1 MTFFIAIVP
10 LYGSNIIFDWFGFIF
25 TKFAFSSCQ
34 LSKEFKV
41 DNKIENID
49 RPIFNIEQIIDA

>member
-25 TKFAFSSCQ
+25 GFISLPLVFVSYGKSLKMTIKFY
-34 LSKEFKV
+34 
-41 DNKIENID
+41 
-49 RPIFNIEQIIDA
+49 

>member
-41 DNKIENID
+41 DNKILLRTLTGPFLTLNK
-49 RPIFNIEQIIDA
+49 